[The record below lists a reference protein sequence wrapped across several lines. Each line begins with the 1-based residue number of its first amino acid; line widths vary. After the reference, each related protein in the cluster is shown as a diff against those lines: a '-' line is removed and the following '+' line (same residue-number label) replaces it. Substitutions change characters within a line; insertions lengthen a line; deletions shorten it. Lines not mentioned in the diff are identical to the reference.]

1 LISATPQKSGNPS
14 QVESRSP
21 LVDNSDSIQ
30 LEGSRSQACN
40 RAAMLSMAI
49 SVGTCGALF
58 TPFVHSAANAAEAVA
73 EALSTTPVSTAT
85 VATIAAPAPTNAAAV
100 ATLAPQATHK
110 VLDGETLSLI
120 AQRYSVDV
128 SALAGMNQIPT
139 DAALKP
145 GQLLTLPSLKN
156 LPSQPTAAVTSLQQ
170 LAETTANVPVV
181 ATVQPTN
188 PVPQSA
194 AAIERDAKVRQEEA
208 LNALREKR
216 NQLQQ
221 SVAELGREESKQSEV
236 AGVQIDESVVKTDE
250 SLPVTT
256 LAKTPLPAIGGEA
269 PKSVAIAPATEMK
282 ADAAQFDNKALLA
295 EINSIRQRYQSQSNP
310 YQAKA
315 EKAEVLVAQVG
326 DTVVP
331 VVKAAASTKAEAP
344 KAVVAAANPDFDG
357 RKQDSALSI
366 ELRNFVQPKLK
377 PEGGSEKAVAPVA
390 NRQVASASLGSE
402 VYAPVAP
409 SVQRM
414 VAPNLP
420 ALGSGD
426 AYLPG
431 GGSSSRYVWPSR
443 GVLSSGYGWRWG
455 RMHRGIDIAAAIG
468 TPIVSVASGT
478 VVYAGWNDGGYG
490 YMVEVEHA
498 DGTMTRYAHND
509 RLLVSKGQQV
519 NQGQQISEM
528 GSTGFSTGPHLH
540 FEIHPRGQ
548 GAVNPMALMNQP
560 S

>member
-1 LISATPQKSGNPS
+1 LIPGQLVAERLGGCFLISATPQKSGQPS
-14 QVESRSP
+14 QVEGRSP
-21 LVDNSDSIQ
+21 LVDNLDSVQ
-30 LEGSRSQACN
+30 LGSSRSQACN
-40 RAAMLSMAI
+40 R
-49 SVGTCGALF
+49 
-58 TPFVHSAANAAEAVA
+58 AANAAEAVA
-73 EALSTTPVSTAT
+73 EALSTTPASTAP

-100 ATLAPQATHK
+100 ATLVPQVTHK

-120 AQRYSVDV
+120 AQHYSVDV

-139 DAALKP
+139 DSALKP
-145 GQLLTLPSLKN
+145 GQVLTLPSLKN
-156 LPSQPTAAVTSLQQ
+156 LPSQPTAALTSLQQ
-170 LAETTANVPVV
+170 LAETNANVPVV
-181 ATVQPTN
+181 ATVQPAN

-221 SVAELGREESKQSEV
+221 SVAELGREELKQPEV
-236 AGVQIDESVVKTDE
+236 ADVKTGDSLVQTDD

-256 LAKTPLPAIGGEA
+256 LSKTPLPAIGGEA
-269 PKSVAIAPATEMK
+269 PKAVAITPAAEMK
-282 ADAAQFDNKALLA
+282 ADATPFDNRALLA

-310 YQAKA
+310 YQAKV
-315 EKAEVLVAQVG
+315 EKAAVLVAQVG

-331 VVKAAASTKAEAP
+331 VVKAAAPSEGESPA
-344 KAVVAAANPDFDG
+344 AVVAAANPDFDG

-377 PEGGSEKAVAPVA
+377 PEGAAEKVVAPVA

-402 VYAPVAP
+402 AYAPVAP

-426 AYLPG
+426 VYLPG
-431 GGSSSRYVWPSR
+431 GGSSGYVWPSR

-455 RMHRGIDIAAAIG
+455 RMHRGIDIAASIG

-509 RLLVSKGQQV
+509 RILVSKGQQV

-528 GSTGFSTGPHLH
+528 GSTGYSTGPHLH

-548 GAVNPMALMNQP
+548 GAVNPLALINQP